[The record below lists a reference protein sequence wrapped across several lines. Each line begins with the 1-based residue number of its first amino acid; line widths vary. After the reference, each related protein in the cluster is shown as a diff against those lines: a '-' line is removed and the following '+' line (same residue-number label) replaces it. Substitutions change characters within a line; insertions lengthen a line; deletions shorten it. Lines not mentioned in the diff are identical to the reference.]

1 MPGQI
6 PETVRLLPLAGRAG
20 RNRFA
25 LVNEDVYAWATGFN
39 WFVNDRG
46 YIHRNR
52 LQDELRLGQTVRLH
66 NLILPPAAGQVIDHI
81 NRDPLD
87 NRRSNLRL
95 VTPAQNAMNRGV
107 RAGRSR
113 FRGVSGTEG
122 HWQCKLRIA
131 NQELRLGRYSDER
144 DAARVYDLI
153 AALLLGDTAQLNYP
167 KQLPHKTLSR
177 LRLLMIVR

>member
-1 MPGQI
+1 MP
-6 PETVRLLPLAGRAG
+6 ESVRLLPLAGCTG

-25 LVNEDVYAWATGFN
+25 LVDEDVYVWATDFN

-52 LQDELRLGQTVRLH
+52 LQDELHLGKTVRLH
-66 NLILPPAAGQVIDHI
+66 NLILPPAEGQVIDHI

-107 RAGRSR
+107 REGRSR

-144 DAARVYDLI
+144 DAARVYDLM
-153 AALLLGDTAQLNYP
+153 AALLLGDAAQLNYP
-167 KQLPHKTLSR
+167 RQLPHKTLFR
-177 LRLLMIVR
+177 LWQLISAR